1 MAITAAI
8 SLSSAAG
15 DLTSNALSLSTS
27 VALTKVGTA
36 TAVEHTTGLARKVVK
51 STAKATASGQV
62 TLYTADDFAAIAYLY
77 VKNTATTAGHKI
89 YIYDDSTSGDPIQ
102 FQLDAGDWG
111 FIPMHGDKTYKAY
124 SPGGNDPIVEW
135 MVIGVDQ

>member
-1 MAITAAI
+1 MPTTTATIT
-8 SLSSAAG
+8 LSST
-15 DLTSNALSLSTS
+15 DLLSDELALSTTST
-27 VALTKVGTA
+27 LTKTTTSTGI
-36 TAVEHTTGLARKVVK
+36 EHTTGLSRKVVK

-62 TLYTADDFAAIAYLY
+62 TLYTADDFAAIGYLY
-77 VKNTATTAGHKI
+77 VKNTATTVGHRV

-124 SPGGNDPIVEW
+124 ATTNPTTIEF
-135 MVIGVDQ
+135 MVLGQDQ

>member
-1 MAITAAI
+1 MAITAA
-8 SLSSAAG
+8 LTLTSAAD
-15 DLTSNALSLSTS
+15 DLLTDALSLSVTTS
-27 VALTKVGTA
+27 LTKTGTS

-62 TLYTADDFAAIAYLY
+62 TLYTADDFAAIAYIY
-77 VKNTATTAGHKI
+77 IKNTATTAGHKI
-89 YIYDDSTSGDPIQ
+89 YVYDDTTSGDPIQ
-102 FQLDAGDWG
+102 FQLDAGDFA